1 MHEHHEIH
9 LEYTFFLPQEANIQ
23 SKSKRNQSHT
33 KIWQKLSFPNP
44 YDENPN
50 QEHKNS
56 PKHNLRIKIK
66 EKSLELP

>member
-1 MHEHHEIH
+1 M
-9 LEYTFFLPQEANIQ
+9 FFLQQEANNQRKSSKETNPIQ
-23 SKSKRNQSHT
+23 

-44 YDENPN
+44 YNENPN

-56 PKHNLRIKIK
+56 PKHNLKIKIK